1 MRTVSS
7 RLTLLL
13 AIVVLALAGCGG
25 DAAPQDA
32 AEPSAETTQF
42 ASAAER
48 AVRAVADEDAVLLD
62 VRTDEEF
69 AAGHAPGAVHL
80 PLARIEAGERPD
92 VAKDRAIYV
101 YCRTGRRAAVA
112 LEILREDGFRDLTNI
127 GGLGDWERAGG
138 DVER

>member
-1 MRTVSS
+1 MLL
-7 RLTLLL
+7 RLALPIAVAL
-13 AIVVLALAGCGG
+13 LALAGCGG
-25 DAAPQDA
+25 GDDAQRPA
-32 AEPSAETTQF
+32 ATTQF
-42 ASAAER
+42 ASVAAQ
-48 AVRAVADEDAVLLD
+48 AVRDVGADDAVLLD

-92 VAKDRAIYV
+92 IGKDRKVYV

-112 LEILREDGFRDLTNI
+112 VEILREDGFSDLTNI